1 MSKEKFDCTVNE
13 LPDGSCYDRYTKKC
27 EERIKR
33 GQVVGPDNNVFKA
46 LNEVDPEYSGEDQKI
61 KDSGNRREFESGAVR
76 DIQEGKGRCD
86 LLPLKEV
93 ARLIN
98 LNPERLS
105 NKDLKKE
112 TTCCDCLLYINHFMN
127 TKDTYFLLLAVR
139 LFANKMH
146 YGAVLNNV
154 ALGILEVAKHFE
166 EGATK
171 YGERN
176 WEKGIPV
183 HCYID
188 SGVRHL
194 LKYTAGMDDER
205 HDRAFM
211 WNMLC
216 AVWTIEY
223 HPELDDIPERRIK
236 MNIDKTKEVY
246 FSEYCKTC
254 VHKSEDESSDSCD
267 ECLENPSNE
276 YSHKPIN
283 YVKGE

>member
-1 MSKEKFDCTVNE
+1 MIMSKEIFDCTVNE
-13 LPDGSCYDRYTKKC
+13 FND
-27 EERIKR
+27 
-33 GQVVGPDNNVFKA
+33 VVKA

-105 NKDLKKE
+105 TKDLKKE

-127 TKDTYFLLLAVR
+127 TKDTDFLLLAVR
-139 LFANKMH
+139 LFANKMC
-146 YGAVLNNV
+146 YGNDNNV
-154 ALGILEVAKHFE
+154 ALGVLEVAKHFE
-166 EGATK
+166 EGANK

-188 SGVRHL
+188 SGIRHL
-194 LKYTAGMDDER
+194 LKFTAGMDDER

-216 AVWTIEY
+216 AAWTVTHY
-223 HPELDDIPERRIK
+223 PELDDICISFGEIK
-236 MNIDKTKEVY
+236 NDDI
-246 FSEYCKTC
+246 S
-254 VHKSEDESSDSCD
+254 
-267 ECLENPSNE
+267 
-276 YSHKPIN
+276 I
-283 YVKGE
+283 